1 MNSQDQMQILVN
13 RYRDKDR
20 GLDSE
25 LQNLL
30 NKEIQQQLSVDER
43 ILLDSFRQVF
53 EWDNRYVVQCDY
65 HIPVGRISASC
76 VLNNLQEFL
85 ALEENDFTDLIDYDD
100 LIVDDADFWGGEVFV
115 EEKEIEVRHLRL
127 K

>member
-1 MNSQDQMQILVN
+1 MQILAK
-13 RYRDKDR
+13 RCRDKDR

-65 HIPVGRISASC
+65 RIPVGRISGSC
-76 VLNNLQEFL
+76 VLKNLQEFL
-85 ALEENDFTDLIDYDD
+85 ALEENEFTDLIDYGD
-100 LIVDDADFWGGEVFV
+100 LIVDDGDFWGGEVFV
-115 EEKEIEVRHLRL
+115 EGKEIKIRNLRL